1 MSHDTSLVPVKF
13 QGATLALIDHQGE
26 PFVAMRPVVEAMGLS
41 WQSQFDKIKD
51 RYTATVREILTVA
64 EDGKQRSMT
73 CLPLRKLAGWLMTIY
88 PNKVR
93 PDLRERI
100 IAYQDECDDA
110 LWAYWSQGHASRAA
124 TVQAPAEPAW
134 PKLLPPDPLDDKAVR
149 AAINRKAHALS
160 IASFEN
166 NRDILEDWLRQSDDI
181 SDPEA
186 AIERIH
192 DLDLDHGK
200 HVMVDIQLLWD
211 LIGCA
216 KSAHRAAEVQMLVVE
231 RIETAT
237 APPRTHYAPS

>member
-1 MSHDTSLVPVKF
+1 MSQDTSVLSVPF
-13 QGATLALIDHQGE
+13 HGATLHLIDHAGE
-26 PFVAMRPVVEAMGLS
+26 PFAAMRPIVEAMGMA
-41 WQSQFDKIKD
+41 WQGQFEKIKT
-51 RYTATVREILTVA
+51 RYETCVMEIMTQVPG
-64 EDGKQRSMT
+64 DDQRRAMI
-73 CLPLRKLAGWLMTIY
+73 CLPLRKLAGWLMTIH

-100 IAYQDECDDA
+100 IAYQNECDDA
-110 LWAYWSQGHASRAA
+110 LWAYWSQGQASRAA

-134 PKLLPPDPLDDKAVR
+134 PKLPPPDPLADKAVR
-149 AAINRKAHALS
+149 TAINRKAHALS
-160 IASFEN
+160 IAAFEH
-166 NRDILEDWLRQSDDI
+166 NRDILEEWLRQSDDI

-216 KSAHRAAEVQMLVVE
+216 KSAHRATEVQMIVVD
-231 RIETAT
+231 RMETAT
-237 APPRTHYAPS
+237 ARRWWAR